1 MKEIRQIIRA
11 FETAFRQHKKM
22 VLATVVHIEGSAYR
36 APGARMLVS
45 EDGTLMGTVSG
56 GCLEGDVLRKALLV
70 MTEEKPALIT
80 YDTSDETDTTGL
92 GVSLGCNG
100 IIRILLEPIPAHQD
114 HNPITLLQLAV
125 ATRQPSVLVTFF
137 TPDNKKYAKQGTRL
151 IVNADGTHIVD
162 DIMPVA
168 YSRMDADIRQVLA
181 TQSSAFIRYAPYK
194 TGETAVHVFFEFLIP
209 GPALVVAG
217 AGNDVLPLA
226 HMAAILGWELTLID
240 GRPSY
245 ATSARFPSCQVI
257 VAKPEEA
264 LQSVTI
270 DEQTAVVLMSHN
282 YFYDKSVLIQALQ
295 SPAAYFGILGPQ
307 KKRDRLLQELQEQG
321 ITLSAQQRA
330 RIYGPI
336 GLDIGAETAEE
347 IALSI
352 ISEIKAVF
360 AGRTVGSLRN
370 KSGKIHKRS
379 TCIASPMETYGI
391 VILAAGESKRLG
403 TSKQQLIFR
412 GDTLLRNTVRTALEL
427 GTAATVV
434 VAGKAAATIKQQL
447 EDMSIELVIN
457 AGYAE
462 GMASSIREGVKH
474 LCGKHPHVAHILIML
489 CDQPYVDVT
498 HLRRLVYQQQLTAAP
513 VAASNYAGR
522 NGVPA
527 LFHQSVFPQLLALEG
542 DTGAK
547 HVIEGLG
554 EAVTIVPF
562 PEGVVDVDTMEA
574 YQKIM

>member
-1 MKEIRQIIRA
+1 
-11 FETAFRQHKKM
+11 
-22 VLATVVHIEGSAYR
+22 
-36 APGARMLVS
+36 MLVA

-100 IIRILLEPIPAHQD
+100 IIRILLEPIPENQD
-114 HNPITLLQLAV
+114 HNPIALLQRAV

-137 TPDNKKYAKQGTRL
+137 TPDNKKYAEQGTRL

-162 DIMPVA
+162 DVMPVT
-168 YSRMDADIRQVLA
+168 YSRMEADIRQVFA
-181 TQSSAFIRYAPYK
+181 TQSSAFIRYAS
-194 TGETAVHVFFEFLIP
+194 GEAAVHVFFEFLMP

-226 HMAAILGWELTLID
+226 DMAAILGWELTLID

-245 ATSARFPSCQVI
+245 ATSARFPSCHVI

-264 LQSVTI
+264 LQAVTI
-270 DEQTAVVLMSHN
+270 DEQTAVLLMSHN

-295 SPAAYFGILGPQ
+295 SPAAYFGILGTQ

-321 ITLSAQQRA
+321 IALSAQQRA

-370 KSGKIHKRS
+370 KSGKIHRRS
-379 TCIASPMETYGI
+379 TRIASSMETYGI

-434 VAGKAAATIKQQL
+434 VAGKEAATMKQQL
-447 EDMSIELVIN
+447 EDMNIELVIN
-457 AGYAE
+457 SKYAE

-498 HLRRLVYQQQLTAAP
+498 HLRSLVLQQQLTVAP

-527 LFHQSVFPQLLALEG
+527 IFHQSVFPQLLALEG

-562 PEGVVDVDTMEA
+562 PEGVIDVDSMEA

>member
-1 MKEIRQIIRA
+1 MKEIRQIIQA
-11 FETAFRQHKKM
+11 YKQHKRM

-36 APGARMLVS
+36 APGARMLIA

-70 MTEEKPALIT
+70 MTAEKPALIT
-80 YDTSDETDTTGL
+80 YDTSDETDTVGL

-100 IIRILLEPIPAHQD
+100 IIRILLEPIQH
-114 HNPITLLQLAV
+114 HHPITLLQRAV

-137 TPDNKKYAKQGTRL
+137 TPDNKKYAQQGTRL
-151 IVNADGTHIVD
+151 LVNADGTHTVD
-162 DIMPVA
+162 EAMPVA
-168 YSRMDADIRQVLA
+168 YSRMDADIRQVFA
-181 TQSSAFIRYAPYK
+181 TQSSAFIRYA
-194 TGETAVHVFFEFLIP
+194 GETAVHAFFEYLKP

-217 AGNDVLPLA
+217 AGNDVLPLT
-226 HMAAILGWELTLID
+226 HMAELLGWELTLID

-245 ATSARFPSCQVI
+245 ATAARFPSCHVI
-257 VAKPEEA
+257 VSRPEDA
-264 LQSVTI
+264 LQSVTL

-282 YFYDKSVLIQALQ
+282 YHYDKSVLIQALK

-307 KKRDRLLQELQEQG
+307 KKRDRLLQELQEEG
-321 ITLSAQQRA
+321 ILLSAQQRTQ
-330 RIYGPI
+330 IYGPV

-370 KSGKIHKRS
+370 KSGKIHRRS
-379 TCIASPMETYGI
+379 TRITSSMETYGI
-391 VILAAGESKRLG
+391 VVLAAGESRRLG
-403 TSKQQLIFR
+403 TPKQQLVFM

-434 VAGKAAATIKQQL
+434 VVGKETQQL
-447 EDMSIELVIN
+447 DDMNIELVMN

-474 LCGKHPHVAHILIML
+474 MCKEHPHVTHILIML

-498 HLRRLVYQQQLTAAP
+498 HLRRLVQQQQLTEAP

-527 LFHQSVFPQLLALEG
+527 LFHQSIFPQLLALEG

-547 HVIEGLG
+547 YVIEELG
-554 EAVTIVPF
+554 DAVTIVPF
-562 PEGVVDVDTMEA
+562 PEGVVDVDSIEA
-574 YQKIM
+574 YHKII

>member
-11 FETAFRQHKKM
+11 FETAFKDHKKM

-36 APGARMLVS
+36 APGARMLVA

-100 IIRILLEPIPAHQD
+100 IIRILLEPIPENQG
-114 HNPITLLQLAV
+114 HNPITLLQRAV

-137 TPDNKKYAKQGTRL
+137 TPDNKKYAEQGTRL
-151 IVNADGTHIVD
+151 IVNADGTHTID
-162 DIMPVA
+162 DVMPVT
-168 YSRMDADIRQVLA
+168 YSRMEADIRQVFA
-181 TQSSAFIRYAPYK
+181 TQSSAFIRYAS
-194 TGETAVHVFFEFLIP
+194 GEAAVHVFFEFLMP

-226 HMAAILGWELTLID
+226 DMAAILGWELTLID

-245 ATSARFPSCQVI
+245 ATSARFPSCHVI

-270 DEQTAVVLMSHN
+270 DEQTAVLLMSHN

-370 KSGKIHKRS
+370 KSGKIHRRS
-379 TCIASPMETYGI
+379 TSIASSMETYGI

-434 VAGKAAATIKQQL
+434 VTGKEAATMKQQL
-447 EDMSIELVIN
+447 EDMHIELVIN
-457 AGYAE
+457 SGYAE

-474 LCGKHPHVAHILIML
+474 LCSKHPRVAHILIML

-498 HLRRLVYQQQLTAAP
+498 HLRSLVQQQQLTVAP

-527 LFHQSVFPQLLALEG
+527 IFHQSVFPQLLALEG

-554 EAVTIVPF
+554 EGVTIVPF
-562 PEGVVDVDTMEA
+562 PEGVIDVDSMEA